1 MGELFCLFPSGYISA
16 ILAKFVKIF
25 FLWTFFIICSAFFA
39 KLFLKLRAFG
49 EFFVLRY
56 MDVLCLCL
64 PAIELAINNLQQQHQ
79 KTPRNW
85 QRSQQG
91 ILQGNIL
98 NSLWVAASIK
108 CKGQGQL
115 FSSIC
120 LLIQQTQGWNTLQ
133 HGVSKHKASAFRFA
147 LIFCSP

>member
-1 MGELFCLFPSGYISA
+1 MGDCFVCFHQVISQPF
-16 ILAKFVKIF
+16 LRSLLKYFFVN
-25 FLWTFFIICSAFFA
+25 FLHHLQHAFFA

-56 MDVLCLCL
+56 IDVLCPCL
-64 PAIELAINNLQQQHQ
+64 SAIELAINDLQQQHQ

-85 QRSQQG
+85 QRSQQR

-120 LLIQQTQGWNTLQ
+120 LLIQRTQG
-133 HGVSKHKASAFRFA
+133 
-147 LIFCSP
+147 